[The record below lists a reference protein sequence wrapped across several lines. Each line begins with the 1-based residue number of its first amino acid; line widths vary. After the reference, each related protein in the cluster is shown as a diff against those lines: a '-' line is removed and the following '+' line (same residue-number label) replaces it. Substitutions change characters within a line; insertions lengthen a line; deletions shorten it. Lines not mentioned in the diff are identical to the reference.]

1 MKYSTKLIIA
11 LVLIYIFWS
20 STYYAI
26 KVGTE
31 NVLPF
36 IFCAIRF
43 FIGGII
49 LFLVTLPF
57 YGLPQW
63 KAFIGSFVLG
73 ISMVGIGT
81 NTVSYSI
88 QYLPTGIVATLV
100 AMLPFWISVMDYL
113 FFSHKKPSTL
123 SALGMLLGFIGIVI
137 LVNPFSDLEISS
149 LGIFPILVVFAGS
162 ICWSIGTLKSPSITQ
177 CMGWQSTAVQL
188 LGASFISLV
197 FSLALETNG
206 ISSLNNMTS
215 TTYLAIAYLVVF
227 GSYVGYSAFLW
238 LIKNA
243 SPLLS
248 TTYAYVNPLVAIII
262 GAIIG
267 GEYLEPRVLI
277 ACMIILSGVI
287 LLIIGRRKFS
297 LT

>member
-1 MKYSTKLIIA
+1 
-11 LVLIYIFWS
+11 
-20 STYYAI
+20 
-26 KVGTE
+26 
-31 NVLPF
+31 
-36 IFCAIRF
+36 
-43 FIGGII
+43 
-49 LFLVTLPF
+49 
-57 YGLPQW
+57 
-63 KAFIGSFVLG
+63 
-73 ISMVGIGT
+73 
-81 NTVSYSI
+81 
-88 QYLPTGIVATLV
+88 
-100 AMLPFWISVMDYL
+100 
-113 FFSHKKPSTL
+113 
-123 SALGMLLGFIGIVI
+123 
-137 LVNPFSDLEISS
+137 
-149 LGIFPILVVFAGS
+149 
-162 ICWSIGTLKSPSITQ
+162 
-177 CMGWQSTAVQL
+177 
-188 LGASFISLV
+188 FISLV